1 MGAKVVFADVDPET
15 LNLDPAATEA
25 AISERTRAIIPVHL
39 AGHPCDLEALRAVAA
54 CHEIP
59 LIEDAAHALGA
70 SYRGVPVGAD
80 SQFGCFS
87 FYSIKNIT
95 TMEGGMLAVD
105 DPETAAHLRTLATNG
120 LDHTAWDRYGR
131 SAVARPLE
139 VHEPGFKYLMGNVSA
154 AMGVEQLKKFSTFK
168 AARQRLAR
176 MYTEVLKDVP
186 EIRVPVVR
194 PDVDHAWH
202 LYMIRLN
209 LDQIACSRDEIACA
223 LRQENIGTG
232 VHFYALH
239 LHTYYRDV
247 LGMKPEWCP
256 VAAAASGEILSLPLH
271 PQLSDK
277 NVHEVVSALK
287 KVLQHAKR

>member
-1 MGAKVVFADVDPET
+1 
-15 LNLDPAATEA
+15 
-25 AISERTRAIIPVHL
+25 
-39 AGHPCDLEALRAVAA
+39 
-54 CHEIP
+54 
-59 LIEDAAHALGA
+59 
-70 SYRGVPVGAD
+70 
-80 SQFGCFS
+80 
-87 FYSIKNIT
+87 
-95 TMEGGMLAVD
+95 
-105 DPETAAHLRTLATNG
+105 
-120 LDHTAWDRYGR
+120 
-131 SAVARPLE
+131 
-139 VHEPGFKYLMGNVSA
+139 
-154 AMGVEQLKKFSTFK
+154 
-168 AARQRLAR
+168 
-176 MYTEVLKDVP
+176 
-186 EIRVPVVR
+186 
-194 PDVDHAWH
+194 
-202 LYMIRLN
+202 MIRLN